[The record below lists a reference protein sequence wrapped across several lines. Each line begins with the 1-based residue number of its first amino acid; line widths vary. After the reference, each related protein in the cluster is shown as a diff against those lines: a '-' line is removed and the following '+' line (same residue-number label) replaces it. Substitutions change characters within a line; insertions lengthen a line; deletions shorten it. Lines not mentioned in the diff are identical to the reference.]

1 MTYEF
6 VQGVSQV
13 VASGLFLGVLAVV
26 AVYVFRPSNKSR
38 FERAASLPLDSSTPQ
53 PER

>member
-6 VQGVSQV
+6 VQGVSQI
-13 VASGLFLGVLAVV
+13 VASGIFLCVLAGV
-26 AVYVFRPSNKSR
+26 AVYVFRPSNASR
-38 FERAASLPLDSSTPQ
+38 FERAARLPLDSSAPQ